1 MRSLPGTDH
10 SDPDGVVATKI
21 QQDVVQLLTVTSN
34 LNARGKQAGFFR
46 TLMVVDGIFADG
58 TRWH

>member
-10 SDPDGVVATKI
+10 SDPDCVVATKI

-34 LNARGKQAGFFR
+34 LIREENGLAS
-46 TLMVVDGIFADG
+46 FAL
-58 TRWH
+58 